1 MSCRVGDLALFV
13 QDRLLGHIV
22 RAMQLSD
29 VFGDRDAFCVNPRSL
44 VRDWAAERTNFPNH
58 VVEMAL
64 AHSIGNAVER
74 SYRRGDLFEKRKRLM
89 QAWADYCSRPTTAM
103 TVTPFRKLS
112 DA

>member
-1 MSCRVGDLALFV
+1 
-13 QDRLLGHIV
+13 LLGKMRPGLTVHG
-22 RAMQLSD
+22 
-29 VFGDRDAFCVNPRSL
+29 FRSSF
-44 VRDWAAERTNFPNH
+44 RDWAAERTNFPNH

-89 QAWADYCSRPTTAM
+89 QQWSDYCARPPTAA
-103 TVTPFRKLS
+103 TVTPIRKLS